1 MRMSRASAYA
11 IGAVLQ
17 LAEAPVGVPVP
28 CSQLAK
34 TGEMPERFL
43 LQVLRNLVNHKILKS
58 TRGVDGGYSLARPAD
73 EVSLLQ
79 ILEATDGPMA
89 PEIPPLECIPPSTRE
104 ELHSL
109 FREISA
115 ATCRRL
121 AEVCVLQL
129 LPSPTDKALEN
140 KPTGTD

>member
-17 LAEAPVGVPVP
+17 LAESPTGVPVP
-28 CSQLAK
+28 CSKLAK

-58 TRGVDGGYSLARPAD
+58 TRGVDGGYSLARPAS

-104 ELHSL
+104 NLHGL

-115 ATCRRL
+115 TTCRQL
-121 AEVCVLQL
+121 AEVCVAQL
-129 LPSPTDKALEN
+129 MPKRTDRTLDT

>member
-1 MRMSRASAYA
+1 MSRASAYA

-28 CSQLAK
+28 CSRLAK

-58 TRGVDGGYSLARPAD
+58 TRGVDGGYSLLRPAS
-73 EVSLLQ
+73 EITLLQ
-79 ILEATDGPMA
+79 ILESTDGPMA
-89 PEIPPLECIPPSTRE
+89 PEIPPLECIPPSARE

-109 FREISA
+109 FHEISA
-115 ATCRRL
+115 TTCRQL
-121 AEVCVLQL
+121 AEVCISQL
-129 LPSPTDKALEN
+129 MPSQADNGLN
-140 KPTGTD
+140 LKPTSTD